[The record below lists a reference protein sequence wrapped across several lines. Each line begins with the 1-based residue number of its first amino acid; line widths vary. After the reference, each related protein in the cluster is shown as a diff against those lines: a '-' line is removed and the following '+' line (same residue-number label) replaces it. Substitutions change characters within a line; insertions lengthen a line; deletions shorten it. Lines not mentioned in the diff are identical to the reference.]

1 MTEITFQKQT
11 TNHKHQILC
20 RIAGILSPVIS
31 IEENQRMVK
40 QMCNSLKHGG
50 PDDEGFYS
58 DAGNKLVLGHRRL
71 ALIDLSPGGHQ
82 PMPYDNG
89 RYWISYNGEL
99 YNYKEI
105 KTELQ
110 SAGYQFTSA
119 SDTEVIL
126 AAFAAWGSNAF
137 KRFNGMFAFAL
148 WDSQAASIYL
158 VRDRMGIKPLY
169 YAKNEKGLCFASE
182 IRAFAAIPW
191 LRQENANWPV
201 YLLAYG
207 HLPEPVTTLQEV
219 KPLPKGSFL
228 RYHCH
233 TGKWDIERFG
243 FASYGEITSNRDFAR
258 EQIREGLS
266 DAVKRHL
273 VSDAPIGVFL
283 SGGLD
288 SSIMA
293 LLAAGHQ
300 RDGLKTLSIIFE
312 EEKYS
317 EKEYQNLVIEKI
329 DCPNWQETLSETVFQ
344 QNLPGIINAMDMPG
358 CDGIN
363 TWFISKYAK
372 ESGLKAVLSGVG
384 GDELFGGYP
393 SFNRIGKVKWIEQI
407 PSALLKTG
415 RYSNSKKLRRLSYL
429 SLGGAKGIYLFLR
442 GQFVPATIA
451 RQLGA
456 TEKHVWEVLNEQ
468 PELDSISSLG
478 TGNQA
483 GWIESNLYMQNQ
495 LLRDAD
501 VMSMAHGIEIR
512 VPFLDRDFVNMV
524 QNIRSDIKYSGS
536 YPKQLLI
543 DSFKTELPPP
553 VWNRP
558 KMGFSFPFTEWMQH
572 SEFVTDTM
580 QRSGAAGRANLKK
593 FTNGEMHWSQ
603 LMSLLLLNVRRET
616 GVAG

>member
-1 MTEITFQKQT
+1 M
-11 TNHKHQILC
+11 
-20 RIAGILSPVIS
+20 R
-31 IEENQRMVK
+31 
-40 QMCNSLKHGG
+40 
-50 PDDEGFYS
+50 
-58 DAGNKLVLGHRRL
+58 
-71 ALIDLSPGGHQ
+71 
-82 PMPYDNG
+82 YDNE

-105 KTELQ
+105 KAELQ
-110 SAGYQFTSA
+110 AAGYNFWSA

-126 AAFAAWGSNAF
+126 AAFAAWGTNAF

-148 WDSQAASIYL
+148 WDSREACIYL

-169 YAKNEKGLCFASE
+169 FAKNGQGLCFASE

-191 LRQENANWPV
+191 LQEENTSWPV

-207 HLPEPVTTLQEV
+207 HLPEPVTTLKQV

-228 RYHCH
+228 RFHCK
-233 TGKWDIERFG
+233 TGKWDIERFS
-243 FASYGEITSNRDFAR
+243 FTSYGERTSNRDFAMEQVR
-258 EQIREGLS
+258 ETLS
-266 DAVKRHL
+266 ASVQRHL

-300 RDGLKTLSIIFE
+300 RSGLKTLSIIFE

-317 EKEYQNLVIEKI
+317 EKQYQNLVVEKL
-329 DCPNWQETLSETVFQ
+329 DCPNWQETLTESVFQ
-344 QNLPGIINAMDMPG
+344 QNLPGIINAMDMPC

-363 TWFISKYAK
+363 TWFISKYAR

-393 SFNRIGKVKWIEQI
+393 SFNRVHKVKWIEKI
-407 PSALLKTG
+407 PAALLKTG
-415 RYSNSKKLRRLSYL
+415 RYSGSKKLRRLTYL
-429 SLGGAKGIYLFLR
+429 SLGGAKGLYLFLR

-451 RQLGA
+451 RHLDT
-456 TEKHVWEVLNEQ
+456 TEKEIWNILDDQ
-468 PELDSISSLG
+468 PELDSINSLG

-501 VMSMAHGIEIR
+501 VMSMAHGLEIR
-512 VPFLDRDFVNMV
+512 VPFLDRDFVNLV

-543 DSFKTELPPP
+543 DSFKNELPPG

-558 KMGFSFPFTEWMQH
+558 KMGFSFPFNEWMQH
-572 SEFVTDTM
+572 SEFVKDTM
-580 QRSGAAGRANLKK
+580 QKSGTKGLQSLRK
-593 FTNGEMHWSQ
+593 FTDGDMHWSQ
-603 LMSLLLLNVRRET
+603 LMSLLLLNLRKEER
-616 GVAG
+616 G

>member
-1 MTEITFQKQT
+1 
-11 TNHKHQILC
+11 
-20 RIAGILSPVIS
+20 
-31 IEENQRMVK
+31 MVK
-40 QMCNSLKHGG
+40 QMCDSLKHGG

-58 DAGNKLVLGHRRL
+58 NEEHKLVLGHRRL
-71 ALIDLSPGGHQ
+71 SLIDLSPGGHQ
-82 PMPYDNG
+82 PMPYEND

-99 YNYKEI
+99 YNYIEI
-105 KTELQ
+105 KEELLA
-110 SAGYQFTSA
+110 AGYSFKSA

-148 WDSQAASIYL
+148 WDSKDAMIYL
-158 VRDRMGIKPLY
+158 VRDRSGIKPLY
-169 YAKNEKGLCFASE
+169 FSPQQNSLCFASE
-182 IRAFAAIPW
+182 MRAFAAIPW
-191 LRQENANWPV
+191 LQQENKNWPV

-207 HLPEPVTTLQEV
+207 HLPEPVTTLQHV
-219 KPLPKGSFL
+219 QPLPKGCFL
-228 RYHCH
+228 RYHCK

-243 FASYGEITSNRDFAR
+243 FTSYAEITADRDFAK
-258 EQIREGLS
+258 EQIRKGLS

-273 VSDAPIGVFL
+273 ISDAPIGVFL

-293 LLAAGHQ
+293 LLAASHQ
-300 RDGLKTLSIIFE
+300 RSGLKTLSIIFE

-317 EKEYQNLVIEKI
+317 EKKYQNLVIDKL
-329 DCPNWQETLSETVFQ
+329 DCPNWQETLTEKVFQ
-344 QNLPGIINAMDMPG
+344 QNLPGIIGDMDMPG

-363 TWFISKYAK
+363 TWFISKYAR

-393 SFNRIGKVKWIEQI
+393 SFNRVGKVQWIEKI
-407 PSALLKTG
+407 PSAVLKMS
-415 RYSNSKKLRRLSYL
+415 RYTSSKKLRRLAYL
-429 SLGGAKGIYLFLR
+429 SLGGAKGFYLFLR

-451 RQLGA
+451 RHLDGS
-456 TEKHVWEVLNEQ
+456 EKEVWDVLNDQ
-468 PELDSISSLG
+468 PQLDDINSLS

-483 GWIESNLYMQNQ
+483 SWIESNLYMQNQ

-512 VPFLDRDFVNMV
+512 VPFLDRDFVNLV
-524 QNIRSDIKYSGS
+524 QHIQSDIKYSGA

-543 DSFKTELPPP
+543 DSFKKELPSS

-558 KMGFSFPFTEWMQH
+558 KMGFSFPFNEWMQQ
-572 SEFVTDTM
+572 SEFVKDTM
-580 QRSGAAGRANLKK
+580 HKAGASGLADFKK
-593 FTNGEMHWSQ
+593 FTDGDMHWSQ
-603 LMSLLLLNVRRET
+603 LMSLLLLNVKRA
-616 GVAG
+616 V

>member
-1 MTEITFQKQT
+1 M
-11 TNHKHQILC
+11 C
-20 RIAGILSPVIS
+20 RIAGILSTAVA
-31 IEENQRMVK
+31 IEENQAMVK
-40 QMCNSLKHGG
+40 KMCDILKHGG

-58 DAGNKLVLGHRRL
+58 DAENSLVLGHRRL

-82 PMPYDNG
+82 PMSYDNR

-99 YNYKEI
+99 YNYIEI
-105 KTELQ
+105 KAELQ
-110 SAGYQFTSA
+110 AAGYRFASA

-148 WDSQAASIYL
+148 WDSQDRTIYL

-169 YAKNEKGLCFASE
+169 YAKNEQGLCFASE
-182 IRAFAAIPW
+182 VRAFAAIPW
-191 LRQENANWPV
+191 LQEENASWPV

-207 HLPEPVTTLQEV
+207 HLPEPVTTLQKV

-228 RYHCH
+228 RYHCN
-233 TGKWDIERFG
+233 TGKWDIERFA
-243 FASYGEITSNRDFAR
+243 FTSYEELTLNRDFAK

-266 DAVKRHL
+266 EAVKRHL
-273 VSDAPIGVFL
+273 ISDAPIGVFL

-293 LLAAGHQ
+293 MLAAGHQ
-300 RDGLKTLSIIFE
+300 RSGLKTLSIIFE

-317 EKEYQNLVIEKI
+317 EKKYQNLVIEKL
-329 DCPNWQETLSETVFQ
+329 DCPNWQETLTEKVFQ
-344 QNLPGIINAMDMPG
+344 QNLPGIIGAMDMPG

-363 TWFISKYAK
+363 TWFISKYAR

-393 SFNRIGKVKWIEQI
+393 SFSRISKVKWMEKI
-407 PSALLKTG
+407 PSAVLKKG
-415 RYSNSKKLRRLSYL
+415 RYSGSKKLRRLSYL
-429 SLGGAKGIYLFLR
+429 SMGGAKGLYLFLR

-451 RQLGA
+451 RQLDA
-456 TEKHVWEVLNEQ
+456 TEKEIWEVLNDQ
-468 PELDSISSLG
+468 PELDAIDCLS

-483 GWIESNLYMQNQ
+483 SWIESNLYMQNQ

-512 VPFLDRDFVNMV
+512 VPFLDLDFVNMV
-524 QNIRSDIKYSGS
+524 QHIRSDIKYSGS

-543 DSFKTELPPP
+543 DSFKNELPPP

-558 KMGFSFPFTEWMQH
+558 KMGFSFPFNEWMQH
-572 SEFVTDTM
+572 SEFVKDTM
-580 QRSGAAGRANLKK
+580 QHSGEAGRASLKK
-593 FTNGEMHWSQ
+593 FTNGQMHWSQ
-603 LMSLLLLNVRRET
+603 LMSLLLLNLRRT
-616 GVAG
+616 GRG